1 MAKATLEL
9 HLTCSEGKEVE
20 CAQHL
25 ARQLRGA
32 HWGILAKLAAELVYE
47 HERVNAGA
55 RVVLVASADQAGRTL
70 AALAKTPPE
79 DRPLRALQADL
90 NSRR

>member
-1 MAKATLEL
+1 MAKAVLEL
-9 HLTCSEGKEVE
+9 HLTCCEGQEVE

-32 HWGILAKLAAELVYE
+32 HWGILAKLAAELVFE

-55 RVVLVASADQAGRTL
+55 RVVLVASADQADRTL
-70 AALAKTPPE
+70 ADLAKTPSEGPALLE
-79 DRPLRALQADL
+79 LRDALR
-90 NSRR
+90 SRR

>member
-1 MAKATLEL
+1 MPAILEL
-9 HLTCSEGKEVE
+9 HLTCARGRETE

-25 ARQLRGA
+25 RAHCRGD
-32 HWGILAKLAAELVYE
+32 HWEILAALAAELVFE

-55 RVVLVASADQAGRTL
+55 RVVLVASADQADRAL
-70 AALAKTPPE
+70 ADLAKTPPE
-79 DRPLRALQADL
+79 GPALQALRADL